1 MSNRNELSI
10 VVAQS
15 FELADRIIA
24 NSFDYGDGSLQRKR
38 TAIAMNAIARATEG
52 LTLKDMWTNGMMDD
66 SGKAN
71 TINGFKNLPAHDADD
86 AVRPIWDHMTDEHKK
101 MHLEN
106 HPESGFHVT
115 HEHAERAADVAAE
128 AEVEEHQEHEENHQ
142 ELRER
147 HKRRNR
153 NKRVKER
160 DAGTEDDDDEWWNK
174 MSMTEQKEYLRK
186 HPKSKKARRW
196 RVGIRNMS
204 KKAMGAIHREVRHM
218 GNTYRQGMGGLRNL
232 RNGKKMTEEQKDA
245 LKKVAK
251 RMAKILML
259 SLGTAAMFTPLS
271 GFAMELGD
279 KYADGFKDRSKELE
293 SDHEKRR
300 FRKVDGVEVDE
311 DGNPKQPTTVGQT
324 NGNGNGG
331 GGGSSSDTTVG
342 QTAQTSQSGV
352 NLKMGRSKHHE
363 QNQKDET
370 ELDWMRRD
378 MTEWLMQ
385 QDPEK
390 LAKEFKSKRK

>member
-1 MSNRNELSI
+1 MSIRNELSI

-15 FELADRIIA
+15 FEFADRMIA

-38 TAIAMNAIARATEG
+38 TAIAMNQIARAADG

-66 SGKAN
+66 GGKAN
-71 TINGFKNLPAHDADD
+71 TINGFKNLPVRDADD

-115 HEHAERAADVAAE
+115 QQHEDQAADTAAE
-128 AEVEEHQEHEENHQ
+128 AEVEQHQEHEENHQ

-153 NKRVKER
+153 NKRVKQR

-174 MSMTEQKEYLRK
+174 MSLTEQKNYLRK

-196 RVGIRNMS
+196 RVGIRNLS
-204 KKAMGAIHREVRHM
+204 KKAIAPIHREIRHM
-218 GNTYRQGMGGLRNL
+218 GHTYREGMNGLRNL
-232 RNGKKMTEEQKDA
+232 RSGKKMTDEQKDA

-259 SLGTAAMFTPLS
+259 SLGAAAMFTPLS

-279 KYADGFKDRSKELE
+279 KYADGFKDRGKELA

-324 NGNGNGG
+324 DGS
-331 GGGSSSDTTVG
+331 GGGSSSETTVG
-342 QTAQTSQSGV
+342 QTSQSGV
-352 NLKMGRSKHHE
+352 NLDMKGKRHE

-385 QDPEK
+385 QDTEK
-390 LAKEFKSKRK
+390 LAKEFKGKKKK